1 MRAVPDFFL
10 ALVPRPLEAGC
21 LTGGSLAGGSL
32 AGGSLAGE
40 SLAGGSLAGEYKA
53 GRDVITRG
61 SGDLEDTM
69 RPLFIQ

>member
-40 SLAGGSLAGEYKA
+40 SLAG
-53 GRDVITRG
+53 RDVITIG

-69 RPLFIQ
+69 RPLLAALSSS